1 MNRDINIPTY
11 GKLYLTSSII
21 LSLLVLIKS
30 VDPYNM
36 TYTFNSTVFELSLWR
51 PFTAVIYLS
60 RVGLLLPVHLCFAV
74 IAFSKSS
81 KIYGNGRKADFTWLF
96 LLSVIMLSIFSTFS
110 SLYFF
115 GNSFIMILLMMWAVQ
130 HSNDYLK
137 ISTFTIPSIYFPLI
151 YTAVM
156 VLLGSSFK
164 NYMVGFI
171 FGLLLGV
178 IKNPSYI

>member
-11 GKLYLTSSII
+11 GKLYLASSII
-21 LSLLVLIKS
+21 LSLLVFIRS
-30 VDPYNM
+30 VDPYNI
-36 TYTFNSTVFELSLWR
+36 TYTFKLTVFELSLWR
-51 PFTAVIYLS
+51 PFTAAIYLS
-60 RVGLLLPVHLCFAV
+60 RIGIIFPIHLSFAI
-74 IAFSKSS
+74 IAFSKSN

-96 LLSVIMLSIFSTFS
+96 LLSIIMLSIFSTFS
-110 SLYFF
+110 SMYFF

-130 HSNDYLK
+130 HSNDYLL
-137 ISTFTIPSIYFPLI
+137 ISTFRIPSIYFPLI

-164 NYMVGFI
+164 NYMAGFI

-178 IKNPSYI
+178 VKNPNYI